1 VILHCNYEEL
11 RALTSASE
19 AIVADADTQTGGHAG
34 MPEGVARVEEL
45 LPRLDADLSIDT
57 LIDQRRVAAA
67 VRFICG
73 DLHRRMDERIIETSP
88 ADEDAVTM
96 YFDYGHSR
104 TVLYRLDQ
112 MGAEMEA
119 IADLIGGSA
128 LTFPD

>member
-1 VILHCNYEEL
+1 MILHCNYEEL
-11 RALTSASE
+11 MALTSASE
-19 AIVADADTQTGGHAG
+19 AIVADADVHPGHAG
-34 MPEGVARVEEL
+34 MPEGVAKVEGL
-45 LPRLDADLSIDT
+45 LPRLGADLSIDT
-57 LIDQRRVAAA
+57 LLDQRRVAAA

-73 DLHRRMDERIIETSP
+73 DLHRRLDERIIETSP

-96 YFDYGHSR
+96 YFDYGHAR

>member
-1 VILHCNYEEL
+1 MILHCNFEEL
-11 RALTSASE
+11 KALSSASE
-19 AIVADADTQTGGHAG
+19 AIIAHPAAG
-34 MPEGVARVEEL
+34 MPDGVTMVEQL

-57 LIDQRRVAAA
+57 LLDQRRVAAA

-73 DLHRRMDERIIETSP
+73 DLHRRLDERIIESSP
-88 ADEDAVTM
+88 ADEDAVAL

-104 TVLYRLDQ
+104 TVLHRLDQ

-119 IADLIGGSA
+119 IADLIGGGA